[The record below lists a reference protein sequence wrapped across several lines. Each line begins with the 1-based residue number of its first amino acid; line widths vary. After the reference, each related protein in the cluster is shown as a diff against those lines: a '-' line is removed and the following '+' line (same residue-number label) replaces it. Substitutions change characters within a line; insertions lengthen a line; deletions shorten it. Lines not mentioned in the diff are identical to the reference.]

1 MTADLKTGLPA
12 SMHLKLLEPLRM
24 LFKDEVRDLGKTLGV
39 PEDLIWRHPF
49 PVVDSITILKE
60 IH

>member
-1 MTADLKTGLPA
+1 
-12 SMHLKLLEPLRM
+12 M